1 MKMNHIL
8 FLLTAAFC
16 FPSITVAK
24 IIEAG
29 SPDKKNVITIETDN
43 QVSYSLSRN
52 GTKIL
57 DTCPLSLTVGN
68 DTWGTDKCR
77 KITRKSVSEKVEF
90 IVPRKYKETVDNYNQ
105 VELIYKD
112 YKIEFRI
119 YNDGVAYRFVSTAN
133 NKQPVK
139 KESVSFRFGQ
149 DHTSYTLLTDQL
161 QNWFE
166 QDYTVKPI
174 NALPKDSFS
183 VAPVMVEVDKYKV
196 LLAEANLYNYPGM
209 YLQPALES
217 FHGIFANYPDKEVPK
232 PPRERKPR
240 PARPAREESEKRDF
254 APMVPAETFAPT
266 EPPVIHP
273 EDTPAGRAQKFLMDV
288 TDRMGVK
295 VDVYVDD
302 SKADNLSIHM
312 IGDTLGILIG
322 RRGETLDALQYLTSL
337 QVNKGREGYIRVTL
351 DTENY
356 RAKREDSL
364 RRLAQRMAN
373 RAVKTG
379 RKVVL
384 EPMNPYERR
393 VLHTALQNHPAVT
406 THSEGEEPNRRVVI
420 MLKNQPERPEKSAE
434 KPQGEKPSRSR
445 RSRRRGP
452 RKPVNPAENQ
462 TANEPQETVA
472 APESPAA
479 VDVLGVE
486 E

>member
-1 MKMNHIL
+1 MRIKEFTGKTTQEAIDNGLAELGVTIADVHVDVLQEGAKGL
-8 FLLTAAFC
+8 FGLFGSKPACVRLTVMDDEREDDHGLSDLL
-16 FPSITVAK
+16 
-24 IIEAG
+24 G
-29 SPDKKNVITIETDN
+29 SF
-43 QVSYSLSRN
+43 SLSDQ
-52 GTKIL
+52 K
-57 DTCPLSLTVGN
+57 
-68 DTWGTDKCR
+68 K
-77 KITRKSVSEKVEF
+77 KSAAKPAAPKPAPAKPADPKAEAPKPVSQPEAPK
-90 IVPRKYKETVDNYNQ
+90 
-105 VELIYKD
+105 
-112 YKIEFRI
+112 
-119 YNDGVAYRFVSTAN
+119 TAPA
-133 NKQPVK
+133 KAEAKP
-139 KESVSFRFGQ
+139 E
-149 DHTSYTLLTDQL
+149 
-161 QNWFE
+161 
-166 QDYTVKPI
+166 VKP
-174 NALPKDSFS
+174 AAPK
-183 VAPVMVEVDKYKV
+183 
-196 LLAEANLYNYPGM
+196 AEAKPEIS
-209 YLQPALES
+209 QEKPKAEAVPEKKPEAL
-217 FHGIFANYPDKEVPK
+217 K
-232 PPRERKPR
+232 PLRERKPR
-240 PARPAREESEKRDF
+240 SPRPAREEGEKRDF
-254 APMVPAETFAPT
+254 APRVPAEIFAPA

-302 SKADNLSIHM
+302 SNADNLSIHM

-379 RKVVL
+379 RRVVL

-420 MLKNQPERPEKSAE
+420 MLKNQPERSEKSAE
-434 KPQGEKPSRSR
+434 KPQSDRPNNRR
-445 RSRRRGP
+445 RSNRRRGP
-452 RKPVNPAENQ
+452 RKPVNQAENQ
-462 TANEPQETVA
+462 PVNETQEIVA
-472 APESPAA
+472 APESPAV

>member
-1 MKMNHIL
+1 MKIKEFTGKTTQEAIDNGLAELGVTLADVHVDVLQEGAKGL
-8 FLLTAAFC
+8 FGLFGSKPACVRLTVMDDEREDDHGLSDLL
-16 FPSITVAK
+16 
-24 IIEAG
+24 G
-29 SPDKKNVITIETDN
+29 SF
-43 QVSYSLSRN
+43 SLSDQ
-52 GTKIL
+52 K
-57 DTCPLSLTVGN
+57 
-68 DTWGTDKCR
+68 K
-77 KITRKSVSEKVEF
+77 KSAAKPAAPKPAPAKPAAPKAEAPKPVSQPEAPK
-90 IVPRKYKETVDNYNQ
+90 
-105 VELIYKD
+105 
-112 YKIEFRI
+112 
-119 YNDGVAYRFVSTAN
+119 TAPA
-133 NKQPVK
+133 KAEAKP
-139 KESVSFRFGQ
+139 E
-149 DHTSYTLLTDQL
+149 
-161 QNWFE
+161 
-166 QDYTVKPI
+166 VKP
-174 NALPKDSFS
+174 AAPK
-183 VAPVMVEVDKYKV
+183 
-196 LLAEANLYNYPGM
+196 AEAKPEIS
-209 YLQPALES
+209 QEKPKAEAVPEKKPEAL
-217 FHGIFANYPDKEVPK
+217 K
-232 PPRERKPR
+232 PLRERKPR
-240 PARPAREESEKRDF
+240 PPRPAREEGEKRDF

-302 SKADNLSIHM
+302 SKADNLSVHM

-420 MLKNQPERPEKSAE
+420 LLKNQPERPEKSAE
-434 KPQGEKPSRSR
+434 KPQGDKPNRSR
-445 RSRRRGP
+445 RNRRRGP

>member
-1 MKMNHIL
+1 MKIKEFTGKTMKEAIDNGLAELGVTIADVHVDVLQEGAKGL
-8 FLLTAAFC
+8 FGLFGSKPACVRLTVMDDEREDDHGLSDLL
-16 FPSITVAK
+16 
-24 IIEAG
+24 G
-29 SPDKKNVITIETDN
+29 SF
-43 QVSYSLSRN
+43 SLSDQ
-52 GTKIL
+52 K
-57 DTCPLSLTVGN
+57 
-68 DTWGTDKCR
+68 K
-77 KITRKSVSEKVEF
+77 KSAAKPAAPKPAPAKPAAPKAEAPKPVSQPEAPK
-90 IVPRKYKETVDNYNQ
+90 
-105 VELIYKD
+105 
-112 YKIEFRI
+112 
-119 YNDGVAYRFVSTAN
+119 TAPA
-133 NKQPVK
+133 KA
-139 KESVSFRFGQ
+139 E
-149 DHTSYTLLTDQL
+149 
-161 QNWFE
+161 
-166 QDYTVKPI
+166 VKP
-174 NALPKDSFS
+174 AAPK
-183 VAPVMVEVDKYKV
+183 
-196 LLAEANLYNYPGM
+196 AEAKPEIS
-209 YLQPALES
+209 QEKPKAEAVPEKKPEAL
-217 FHGIFANYPDKEVPK
+217 K
-232 PPRERKPR
+232 PLRERKPR
-240 PARPAREESEKRDF
+240 PPRPAREEGEKRDF
-254 APMVPAETFAPT
+254 EPMVPAETFAPT

-295 VDVYVDD
+295 VDVYVDE

-379 RKVVL
+379 RRVVL

-434 KPQGEKPSRSR
+434 KPQSDRPNNRR
-445 RSRRRGP
+445 RSNRRRGP
-452 RKPVNPAENQ
+452 RKPVNQAENQ
-462 TANEPQETVA
+462 PVNETQEIVA
-472 APESPAA
+472 APESPAV

>member
-1 MKMNHIL
+1 MRIKEFTGKTTKEAIDNGLAELGVTIADVHVDVLQEGAKGL
-8 FLLTAAFC
+8 FGLFGSKPACVRLTVMDDEREDDHGLSDLL
-16 FPSITVAK
+16 
-24 IIEAG
+24 G
-29 SPDKKNVITIETDN
+29 SF
-43 QVSYSLSRN
+43 SLSDQ
-52 GTKIL
+52 K
-57 DTCPLSLTVGN
+57 
-68 DTWGTDKCR
+68 K
-77 KITRKSVSEKVEF
+77 KSAAKPAAPKTAPGKPADPKPEAPKPVSQPEAPK
-90 IVPRKYKETVDNYNQ
+90 
-105 VELIYKD
+105 
-112 YKIEFRI
+112 
-119 YNDGVAYRFVSTAN
+119 TASA
-133 NKQPVK
+133 KAEAKP
-139 KESVSFRFGQ
+139 E
-149 DHTSYTLLTDQL
+149 
-161 QNWFE
+161 
-166 QDYTVKPI
+166 VKP
-174 NALPKDSFS
+174 AAPK
-183 VAPVMVEVDKYKV
+183 
-196 LLAEANLYNYPGM
+196 AEAKPEIS
-209 YLQPALES
+209 QEKPKTEAVPEKKPEAL
-217 FHGIFANYPDKEVPK
+217 K
-232 PPRERKPR
+232 PLRERKPR
-240 PARPAREESEKRDF
+240 PPRPAREEGEKRDF

-379 RKVVL
+379 RRVVL

-420 MLKNQPERPEKSAE
+420 MLK
-434 KPQGEKPSRSR
+434 
-445 RSRRRGP
+445 
-452 RKPVNPAENQ
+452 PAG
-462 TANEPQETVA
+462 
-472 APESPAA
+472 AP
-479 VDVLGVE
+479 
-486 E
+486 

>member
-1 MKMNHIL
+1 MSYIEVTGKTEEEAVRKALTQLGLERDDVSLEIL
-8 FLLTAAFC
+8 ERAKSGFLGIGGSPARIRVTYGTDEPEEKKAEPTKKVEKKPEPKAEVKK
-16 FPSITVAK
+16 PEVKPEPKKQEPKKPETKPVEKAPEQKTVA
-24 IIEAG
+24 AG
-29 SPDKKNVITIETDN
+29 TCDDENARRIREFLEGLLQHMNSPAQVNV
-43 QVSYSLSRN
+43 
-52 GTKIL
+52 
-57 DTCPLSLTVGN
+57 
-68 DTWGTDKCR
+68 
-77 KITRKSVSEKVEF
+77 
-90 IVPRKYKETVDNYNQ
+90 
-105 VELIYKD
+105 
-112 YKIEFRI
+112 
-119 YNDGVAYRFVSTAN
+119 
-133 NKQPVK
+133 
-139 KESVSFRFGQ
+139 
-149 DHTSYTLLTDQL
+149 
-161 QNWFE
+161 
-166 QDYTVKPI
+166 
-174 NALPKDSFS
+174 
-183 VAPVMVEVDKYKV
+183 
-196 LLAEANLYNYPGM
+196 
-209 YLQPALES
+209 ALE
-217 FHGIFANYPDKEVPK
+217 
-232 PPRERKPR
+232 
-240 PARPAREESEKRDF
+240 EK
-254 APMVPAETFAPT
+254 
-266 EPPVIHP
+266 
-273 EDTPAGRAQKFLMDV
+273 GRYQV
-288 TDRMGVK
+288 TLEGEK
-295 VDVYVDD
+295 
-302 SKADNLSIHM
+302 
-312 IGDTLGILIG
+312 LGQLIG

-379 RKVVL
+379 RRVVL

-420 MLKNQPERPEKSAE
+420 MLKNQPERPEKSAD

>member
-1 MKMNHIL
+1 MKIKEFTGKTTKEAIDNGLAELGVTIADVHVDVLQEGAKGL
-8 FLLTAAFC
+8 FGLFGSKPACVRLTVMDDEREDDHGLSDLL
-16 FPSITVAK
+16 
-24 IIEAG
+24 G
-29 SPDKKNVITIETDN
+29 SF
-43 QVSYSLSRN
+43 SLSDQ
-52 GTKIL
+52 K
-57 DTCPLSLTVGN
+57 
-68 DTWGTDKCR
+68 K
-77 KITRKSVSEKVEF
+77 KSAAKPAAPKPAPAKPADPKAEAPKPVSQPE
-90 IVPRKYKETVDNYNQ
+90 VPK
-105 VELIYKD
+105 
-112 YKIEFRI
+112 
-119 YNDGVAYRFVSTAN
+119 TAPA
-133 NKQPVK
+133 KAEAKP
-139 KESVSFRFGQ
+139 E
-149 DHTSYTLLTDQL
+149 
-161 QNWFE
+161 
-166 QDYTVKPI
+166 VKP
-174 NALPKDSFS
+174 AAPK
-183 VAPVMVEVDKYKV
+183 
-196 LLAEANLYNYPGM
+196 AEAKPEIG
-209 YLQPALES
+209 QEKPKAE
-217 FHGIFANYPDKEVPK
+217 AVPEKKPEAPK

-295 VDVYVDD
+295 VDVYVDE

-420 MLKNQPERPEKSAE
+420 MLKNQPERPEKSAD

>member
-1 MKMNHIL
+1 MKIKEFTGKTTQEAIDNGLAELGVTLADVHVDVLQEGAKGL
-8 FLLTAAFC
+8 FGLFGSKPACVRLTVMDDEREDDHGLSDLL
-16 FPSITVAK
+16 
-24 IIEAG
+24 G
-29 SPDKKNVITIETDN
+29 SF
-43 QVSYSLSRN
+43 SLSDQKKKSAAKPAAPKPAPAKPAA
-52 GTKIL
+52 TKAEA
-57 DTCPLSLTVGN
+57 P
-68 DTWGTDKCR
+68 KP
-77 KITRKSVSEKVEF
+77 VSQPEAPK
-90 IVPRKYKETVDNYNQ
+90 
-105 VELIYKD
+105 
-112 YKIEFRI
+112 
-119 YNDGVAYRFVSTAN
+119 TA
-133 NKQPVK
+133 PVK
-139 KESVSFRFGQ
+139 
-149 DHTSYTLLTDQL
+149 
-161 QNWFE
+161 
-166 QDYTVKPI
+166 
-174 NALPKDSFS
+174 
-183 VAPVMVEVDKYKV
+183 
-196 LLAEANLYNYPGM
+196 AEAKPEIS
-209 YLQPALES
+209 QEKPKAEAVPEKKPEAL
-217 FHGIFANYPDKEVPK
+217 K
-232 PPRERKPR
+232 PLRERKPR
-240 PARPAREESEKRDF
+240 PPRPAREEGEKRDF

-379 RKVVL
+379 RRVVL

-434 KPQGEKPSRSR
+434 KPQSDRPNNRR
-445 RSRRRGP
+445 RSNRRRGP
-452 RKPVNPAENQ
+452 RKPVNQAENQ
-462 TANEPQETVA
+462 PVNETQEIVA
-472 APESPAA
+472 APESPAV

>member
-1 MKMNHIL
+1 MRIKEFTGKTTQEAIDNGLAELGVTIADVHVDVLQEGAKGL
-8 FLLTAAFC
+8 FGLF
-16 FPSITVAK
+16 
-24 IIEAG
+24 G
-29 SPDKKNVITIETDN
+29 SKPACV
-43 QVSYSLSRN
+43 R
-52 GTKIL
+52 
-57 DTCPLSLTVGN
+57 LTVME
-68 DTWGTDKCR
+68 DERED
-77 KITRKSVSEKVEF
+77 
-90 IVPRKYKETVDNYNQ
+90 
-105 VELIYKD
+105 
-112 YKIEFRI
+112 
-119 YNDGVAYRFVSTAN
+119 
-133 NKQPVK
+133 
-139 KESVSFRFGQ
+139 
-149 DHTSYTLLTDQL
+149 DHGLSDLLG
-161 QNWFE
+161 
-166 QDYTVKPI
+166 
-174 NALPKDSFS
+174 SFS
-183 VAPVMVEVDKYKV
+183 LNEQKKKSAPKPAAPKPEAPKPEAKPDAPK
-196 LLAEANLYNYPGM
+196 AEAKPEM
-209 YLQPALES
+209 KPEKKPEKKPEA
-217 FHGIFANYPDKEVPK
+217 PK
-232 PPRERKPR
+232 PLRERKPR

-302 SKADNLSIHM
+302 SEADNLSIHM

>member
-1 MKMNHIL
+1 MKIKEFTGKTTKEAIDNGLAELGVTLADVHVDVLQEGAKGL
-8 FLLTAAFC
+8 FGLFGSKPACVRLTVMDDEREDDHGLSDLL
-16 FPSITVAK
+16 
-24 IIEAG
+24 G
-29 SPDKKNVITIETDN
+29 SF
-43 QVSYSLSRN
+43 SLSDQ
-52 GTKIL
+52 K
-57 DTCPLSLTVGN
+57 
-68 DTWGTDKCR
+68 K
-77 KITRKSVSEKVEF
+77 KSAAKPAAPKPAPAKPAAPKAEAPKPVSQPEAPK
-90 IVPRKYKETVDNYNQ
+90 
-105 VELIYKD
+105 
-112 YKIEFRI
+112 
-119 YNDGVAYRFVSTAN
+119 TAPA
-133 NKQPVK
+133 KAEAKP
-139 KESVSFRFGQ
+139 E
-149 DHTSYTLLTDQL
+149 
-161 QNWFE
+161 
-166 QDYTVKPI
+166 VKP
-174 NALPKDSFS
+174 AAPK
-183 VAPVMVEVDKYKV
+183 
-196 LLAEANLYNYPGM
+196 AEAKPEIS
-209 YLQPALES
+209 QEKPKAEAVPEKKPEAL
-217 FHGIFANYPDKEVPK
+217 K
-232 PPRERKPR
+232 PLRERKPR
-240 PARPAREESEKRDF
+240 PPRPAREEGEKREF

-302 SKADNLSIHM
+302 SKADNLSVHM

-379 RKVVL
+379 RRVVL

-420 MLKNQPERPEKSAE
+420 MLKNQPERAEKSAE
-434 KPQGEKPSRSR
+434 KPQGDRPNNRR
-445 RSRRRGP
+445 RSNRRRGP
-452 RKPVNPAENQ
+452 RKPMNENQ
-462 TANEPQETVA
+462 PVNETQETAA

>member
-1 MKMNHIL
+1 MKIKEFTGKTTQEAIDNGLAELGVTIADVHVDVLQEGAKGL
-8 FLLTAAFC
+8 FGLFGSKPACVRLTVMDDEREDDHGLSDLL
-16 FPSITVAK
+16 
-24 IIEAG
+24 G
-29 SPDKKNVITIETDN
+29 SF
-43 QVSYSLSRN
+43 SLSDQ
-52 GTKIL
+52 K
-57 DTCPLSLTVGN
+57 
-68 DTWGTDKCR
+68 K
-77 KITRKSVSEKVEF
+77 KSAAKPAAPKPAPAKPAAPKAEAPKPVSQPEAPK
-90 IVPRKYKETVDNYNQ
+90 
-105 VELIYKD
+105 
-112 YKIEFRI
+112 
-119 YNDGVAYRFVSTAN
+119 TAPA
-133 NKQPVK
+133 KAEAKP
-139 KESVSFRFGQ
+139 E
-149 DHTSYTLLTDQL
+149 
-161 QNWFE
+161 
-166 QDYTVKPI
+166 VKP
-174 NALPKDSFS
+174 AAPK
-183 VAPVMVEVDKYKV
+183 
-196 LLAEANLYNYPGM
+196 AEAKPEIS
-209 YLQPALES
+209 QEKPKAEAVPEKKPEAL
-217 FHGIFANYPDKEVPK
+217 K
-232 PPRERKPR
+232 PLRERKPR
-240 PARPAREESEKRDF
+240 PPRPAREEGEKRDF

-420 MLKNQPERPEKSAE
+420 MLKNQPERPEKSAD

>member
-1 MKMNHIL
+1 MRIKEFTGKTTQEAIDNGLAELGVTIADVHVDVLQEGAKGL
-8 FLLTAAFC
+8 FGLF
-16 FPSITVAK
+16 
-24 IIEAG
+24 G
-29 SPDKKNVITIETDN
+29 SKPACV
-43 QVSYSLSRN
+43 R
-52 GTKIL
+52 
-57 DTCPLSLTVGN
+57 LTVME
-68 DTWGTDKCR
+68 DERED
-77 KITRKSVSEKVEF
+77 
-90 IVPRKYKETVDNYNQ
+90 
-105 VELIYKD
+105 
-112 YKIEFRI
+112 
-119 YNDGVAYRFVSTAN
+119 
-133 NKQPVK
+133 
-139 KESVSFRFGQ
+139 
-149 DHTSYTLLTDQL
+149 DHGLSDLLG
-161 QNWFE
+161 
-166 QDYTVKPI
+166 
-174 NALPKDSFS
+174 SFS
-183 VAPVMVEVDKYKV
+183 LNEQKKKSAPKPAAPK
-196 LLAEANLYNYPGM
+196 AEAPKPEAKPDMPKAEAKPEKKPEKKPEIKLEKKPEMKPEKKPEG
-209 YLQPALES
+209 QPAAPKADAKPE
-217 FHGIFANYPDKEVPK
+217 APKAEAKPEKKPEAPK

-254 APMVPAETFAPT
+254 APMIPAETFAPT

-288 TDRMGVK
+288 TGRMGVK

-420 MLKNQPERPEKSAE
+420 MLKNQPECPEKSAD

>member
-1 MKMNHIL
+1 MRIKEFTGKTTQEAIDNGLAELGVTIADVHVDVLQEGAKGL
-8 FLLTAAFC
+8 FGLF
-16 FPSITVAK
+16 
-24 IIEAG
+24 G
-29 SPDKKNVITIETDN
+29 SKPACV
-43 QVSYSLSRN
+43 R
-52 GTKIL
+52 
-57 DTCPLSLTVGN
+57 LTVMEDEREDDHGLSDLLGSFSLN
-68 DTWGTDKCR
+68 EQK
-77 KITRKSVSEKVEF
+77 KKSAPKSAAPKPAAPKPAAPKPAAPKAE
-90 IVPRKYKETVDNYNQ
+90 
-105 VELIYKD
+105 
-112 YKIEFRI
+112 
-119 YNDGVAYRFVSTAN
+119 
-133 NKQPVK
+133 
-139 KESVSFRFGQ
+139 
-149 DHTSYTLLTDQL
+149 
-161 QNWFE
+161 
-166 QDYTVKPI
+166 VKPE
-174 NALPKDSFS
+174 APK
-183 VAPVMVEVDKYKV
+183 
-196 LLAEANLYNYPGM
+196 AETKPEKKPEA
-209 YLQPALES
+209 
-217 FHGIFANYPDKEVPK
+217 PK
-232 PPRERKPR
+232 PPRERKP
-240 PARPAREESEKRDF
+240 RPAREESEKRDF

-337 QVNKGREGYIRVTL
+337 QVNKGRESYIRVTL

-420 MLKNQPERPEKSAE
+420 MLKNQPERPEKSAD

>member
-1 MKMNHIL
+1 MKIKEFTGKTTKEAIDYGLAELGVTIADVHVDVLQEGAKGL
-8 FLLTAAFC
+8 FGLFGSKPACVRLTVMDDEREDDHGLSDLL
-16 FPSITVAK
+16 
-24 IIEAG
+24 G
-29 SPDKKNVITIETDN
+29 SF
-43 QVSYSLSRN
+43 SLSDQ
-52 GTKIL
+52 K
-57 DTCPLSLTVGN
+57 
-68 DTWGTDKCR
+68 K
-77 KITRKSVSEKVEF
+77 KSAAKSAAPKPAPAKPADPKAEAPKPVSQPEAPK
-90 IVPRKYKETVDNYNQ
+90 
-105 VELIYKD
+105 
-112 YKIEFRI
+112 
-119 YNDGVAYRFVSTAN
+119 TAPA
-133 NKQPVK
+133 KAEAKP
-139 KESVSFRFGQ
+139 E
-149 DHTSYTLLTDQL
+149 
-161 QNWFE
+161 
-166 QDYTVKPI
+166 VKP
-174 NALPKDSFS
+174 AAPK
-183 VAPVMVEVDKYKV
+183 
-196 LLAEANLYNYPGM
+196 AEAKPEIS
-209 YLQPALES
+209 QEKPKAEAVPEKKPEAL
-217 FHGIFANYPDKEVPK
+217 K
-232 PPRERKPR
+232 PLRERKPR
-240 PARPAREESEKRDF
+240 PPRPAREEGEERDF

-295 VDVYVDD
+295 VDVYVDE

-351 DTENY
+351 YTENY

-434 KPQGEKPSRSR
+434 KPQSDRPNNRR
-445 RSRRRGP
+445 RSNRRRGP
-452 RKPVNPAENQ
+452 RKPVNQAENQ
-462 TANEPQETVA
+462 PVNETQEIVA
-472 APESPAA
+472 APESPAV